1 MEQCP
6 EEAYE
11 CIHSRLTSLYVAE
24 DVMSTEGRRHGKI
37 RNAPSKQL
45 DFQPVSSNE
54 GAIAE
59 GEQSAEVRA
68 SPE

>member
-1 MEQCP
+1 
-6 EEAYE
+6 
-11 CIHSRLTSLYVAE
+11 
-24 DVMSTEGRRHGKI
+24 MSTEGRRHGKI

-54 GAIAE
+54 RAIAE